1 VCCDRNNGWRVHCNY
16 DRVSTWSLNRV
27 SHFLLQ
33 GTTMKVAV
41 ASAVMLAVLGLVQG
55 HSYHLGATCPN
66 VEPVSN
72 FNLDKV
78 SRLVILKSN
87 RDAWYISSW
96 PHQMGPSTFCD
107 GRVCRVSYFE
117 HTLIYLLC
125 CLLFVKRTHHLI
137 RSLIFLK
144 CPFVYS
150 MTLELLMCEGH

>member
-1 VCCDRNNGWRVHCNY
+1 MIQNLKKKVGSSERNNGRVQCNY
-16 DRVSTWSLNRV
+16 DRESNWSLNRV

-33 GTTMKVAV
+33 GTTMKVTV

-87 RDAWYISSW
+87 KRRLIFFVVTSSRW
-96 PHQMGPSTFCD
+96 DRKHFMIKFVVSLI
-107 GRVCRVSYFE
+107 CRYFE
-117 HTLIYLLC
+117 HIVY
-125 CLLFVKRTHHLI
+125 LFVKRAQHFI
-137 RSLIFLK
+137 
-144 CPFVYS
+144 
-150 MTLELLMCEGH
+150 